1 MPAFYRPK
9 FGRLP
14 EAPRGLLRSRLLAC
28 TLGVFL
34 ALGPAWMHWLASFT
48 GHHCRG
54 HLGRGHL
61 GHGHLGH
68 GHLGH
73 GHLGHGHL
81 GHGHLGQGHL
91 GQGHFSP
98 AHELAAAH
106 GHVAETM
113 LAGIVWLTGLNS
125 EENADGQSGSAHLME
140 CGDCFACDHCDEAG
154 SGQATSQE
162 TILLDGMARAD
173 AVELE
178 IICGQSDG
186 TEQDCS
192 ICQHFAKQLQ
202 PAVVAAAIA
211 DQPAQRES
219 FSLSLCSGAPLPL
232 VYSPRGP
239 PQIG

>member
-1 MPAFYRPK
+1 
-9 FGRLP
+9 
-14 EAPRGLLRSRLLAC
+14 
-28 TLGVFL
+28 
-34 ALGPAWMHWLASFT
+34 
-48 GHHCRG
+48 
-54 HLGRGHL
+54 L

-68 GHLGH
+68 GHLGQ
-73 GHLGHGHL
+73 GHLGQGHL

-106 GHVAETM
+106 GYVTETM
-113 LAGIVWLTGLNS
+113 LAGIAWLTGLHS
-125 EENADGQSGSAHLME
+125 EENAEGQSGPADLME
-140 CGDCFACDHCDEAG
+140 GSDCFDCDHWDEVGSGQVG

-162 TILLDGMARAD
+162 TILLDGMARED
-173 AVELE
+173 VEQLE

-202 PAVVAAAIA
+202 TAVVAAAIA